1 MLLALRRSGESD
13 RADMSEAAAIATFS
27 PAPASPHAGERR
39 QRDIDLYAEGNS
51 FAESDGSGQTLADLF
66 GKDGFSF
73 RDALDIIN
81 PLHHL
86 PVVGTLYRALTGDEL
101 APGSRILGGT
111 LFGGIGGFVTALAN
125 AIVEN
130 ETGSDIG
137 DKVLAFFQDD
147 APPHQNLAAAGG
159 MSAEA
164 EPVAAAA
171 VAPPAP
177 SPPAPRAIPIFAG
190 PPRTLAK
197 TPLDIGAGGKPT
209 AGEDDPTEALIRAR
223 AAVPASRR
231 SGIPGLPHERAM
243 AQQTPAAGGAVTLV
257 AAAAPQ
263 QTPAP
268 ISAAADT
275 ATPSAPPADVGILMR
290 DALDK
295 YQALMKRRAGPSISS
310 DH

>member
-1 MLLALRRSGESD
+1 
-13 RADMSEAAAIATFS
+13 MSEAAAIATFS

-51 FAESDGSGQTLADLF
+51 FAGSDDSGQALTDLF

-125 AIVEN
+125 ALVEN

-137 DKVLAFFQDD
+137 DKVLAFFQGE
-147 APPHQNLAAAGG
+147 APPHQNLAATGAISAGP
-159 MSAEA
+159 
-164 EPVAAAA
+164 EPAAAQA
-171 VAPPAP
+171 PAP
-177 SPPAPRAIPIFAG
+177 PPAPRTIPIFAG

-197 TPLDIGAGGKPT
+197 SPVEIGAGGKPA
-209 AGEDDPTEALIRAR
+209 AGQDDPTEALIRAR

-231 SGIPGLPHERAM
+231 SGIPGRPPERTIV
-243 AQQTPAAGGAVTLV
+243 QQAPAAGGALTLA

-268 ISAAADT
+268 IAAAADT
-275 ATPSAPPADVGILMR
+275 VTPSAPPADVTVLMR

-295 YQALMKRRAGPSISS
+295 YQALMKRRAGPSISG
-310 DH
+310 DY